1 MRLFGTDG
9 IRSEA
14 GKYPLTAEH
23 ILKLAKASSLVL
35 KKKNSISR
43 VVINKDTRLSGYIY
57 EPALTAG
64 FISMG
69 INVVLVGPL
78 PTPALTLLSK
88 SLRAD
93 FSVMITASHNPFY
106 DNGLK
111 FFSSTGLKI
120 SSEDEKK
127 IEEIFFNYDFDNYK
141 IKHSNY
147 GKAVRLKDAIGRYSE
162 ALKRS
167 SDRDLDYSKIRVVL
181 DCANGAAYKVAPEV
195 LFEMGVD
202 LQTIADNPSGTNINE
217 KCGSLYPNKASQIV
231 KKKKFHIGICL
242 DGDGDRVVLIDD
254 KGEVLKGEE
263 LIFILAKYYLKKK
276 LLKKGSKIVT
286 NEIANFGL
294 DVSLKNLGIKLLRV
308 KVGDK
313 NILNEI
319 KKNNYLFGGEP
330 SGHFIFRDDLLIG
343 DGMATAIRILSIMLK
358 EKQKLSELKKGI
370 NLLDFININQK
381 IDREKFY
388 QNEDI
393 IYRKL
398 NMLLKSK
405 KLFFNVRPSGTE
417 PILRVNLQY
426 HKRNIKVNELNKLK
440 KNILK
445 IISDAC

>member
-1 MRLFGTDG
+1 MRIFGTDG
-9 IRSEA
+9 IRGQV
-14 GKYPLTAEH
+14 GKYPLTAEN

-93 FSVMITASHNPFY
+93 FSVMITASHNPFF

-111 FFSSTGLKI
+111 FFSNQGYKI
-120 SSEDEKK
+120 STEDENK
-127 IEEIFFNYDFDNYK
+127 IEDYFFNYNFDNFK

-147 GKAVRLKDAIGRYSE
+147 GKAVRLNDAMGRYSE

-167 SDRDLDYSKIRVVL
+167 ADRDLDYSKIKVTL

-202 LQTIADNPSGTNINE
+202 LHTIADKPSGTNINDR
-217 KCGSLYPNKASQIV
+217 CGSLFPNKASQVV
-231 KKKKFHIGICL
+231 KKKKCNIGICL
-242 DGDGDRVVLIDD
+242 DGDGDRVILIDE
-254 KGEVLKGEE
+254 KGDELKGEE
-263 LIFILAKYYLKKK
+263 LIFIFANYYLKNKS
-276 LLKKGSKIVT
+276 LKKRSKIVT

-294 DVSLKNLGIKLLRV
+294 DIALNKLGLKLIRV

-313 NILNEI
+313 NILQEI
-319 KKNNYLFGGEP
+319 QKNNHLFGGEP

-343 DGMATAIRILSIMLK
+343 DGMTTAIRIMSIMLK
-358 EKQKLSELKKGI
+358 EGKKLSELKKGLD
-370 NLLDFININQK
+370 LLSVLDINQK
-381 IDREKFY
+381 IDRERFF
-388 QNEDI
+388 QNEDK
-393 IYRKL
+393 IYRNL
-398 NMLLKSK
+398 NSLLSNK
-405 KLFFNVRPSGTE
+405 KIFFNIRPSGTE
-417 PILRVNLQY
+417 SVLRVNLQY
-426 HKRNIKVNELNKLK
+426 YKRNIKVNVLNKLK
-440 KNILK
+440 INIIK

>member
-1 MRLFGTDG
+1 MRIFGTDG
-9 IRSEA
+9 IRGQV
-14 GKYPLTAEH
+14 GKYPLTAEN

-93 FSVMITASHNPFY
+93 FSVMITASHNPFF

-111 FFSSTGLKI
+111 FFSNQGYKI
-120 SSEDEKK
+120 STEDENK
-127 IEEIFFNYDFDNYK
+127 IEDYFFNYNFDNFK

-147 GKAVRLKDAIGRYSE
+147 GKAIRLNDAMGRYSE

-167 SDRDLDYSKIRVVL
+167 ADRDLDYSKIKVTL

-202 LQTIADNPSGTNINE
+202 LHTIADKPSGTNINDR
-217 KCGSLYPNKASQIV
+217 CGSLFPNKASQVV
-231 KKKKFHIGICL
+231 KKKKCNIGICL
-242 DGDGDRVVLIDD
+242 DGDGDRVILIDE
-254 KGEVLKGEE
+254 KGDELKGEE
-263 LIFILAKYYLKKK
+263 LIFIFANYYLKNKS
-276 LLKKGSKIVT
+276 LKKRSKIVT

-294 DVSLKNLGIKLLRV
+294 DIALNKLGLKLIRV

-313 NILNEI
+313 NILQEI
-319 KKNNYLFGGEP
+319 QKNNHLFGGEP

-343 DGMATAIRILSIMLK
+343 DGMTTAIRIMSIMLK
-358 EKQKLSELKKGI
+358 EGKKLSELKKGLD
-370 NLLDFININQK
+370 LLSVLDINQK
-381 IDREKFY
+381 IDRERFF
-388 QNEDI
+388 QNEDK
-393 IYRKL
+393 IYRNL
-398 NMLLKSK
+398 NSLLSNKEI
-405 KLFFNVRPSGTE
+405 FFNIRPSGTE
-417 PILRVNLQY
+417 SVLRVNLQY
-426 HKRNIKVNELNKLK
+426 YKRNIKVNDLNKLK
-440 KNILK
+440 INIIK
-445 IISDAC
+445 TISDAC

>member
-1 MRLFGTDG
+1 MRIFGTDG
-9 IRSEA
+9 IRGKV
-14 GKYPLTAEH
+14 GKYPLTAEN

-93 FSVMITASHNPFY
+93 FSVMITASHNPFF

-111 FFSSTGLKI
+111 FFSNQGYKI
-120 SSEDEKK
+120 STEDENK
-127 IEEIFFNYDFDNYK
+127 IEDYFFNYNFDNFK

-147 GKAVRLKDAIGRYSE
+147 GKAIRLNDAMGRYSE

-167 SDRDLDYSKIRVVL
+167 ADRDLDYSKIKVTL

-202 LQTIADNPSGTNINE
+202 LHTIADKPSGININDR
-217 KCGSLYPNKASQIV
+217 CGSLFPNKASQVV
-231 KKKKFHIGICL
+231 KKKKCNIGICL
-242 DGDGDRVVLIDD
+242 DGDGDRVILIDE
-254 KGEVLKGEE
+254 KGDELKGEE
-263 LIFILAKYYLKKK
+263 LIFIFANYYLKNKSI
-276 LLKKGSKIVT
+276 KKGSKIAS

-294 DVSLKNLGIKLLRV
+294 DMALNKLGLKLIRV

-313 NILNEI
+313 NILQEI
-319 KKNNYLFGGEP
+319 QKNKHLFGGEP

-343 DGMATAIRILSIMLK
+343 DGMSTAIRIISIMLK
-358 EKQKLSELKKGI
+358 EGKKLSELKKGLE
-370 NLLDFININQK
+370 LLNVLDINQK
-381 IDREKFY
+381 IDRERFF
-388 QNEDI
+388 QNEDK
-393 IYRKL
+393 IYRNL
-398 NMLLKSK
+398 NSLLSNKEI
-405 KLFFNVRPSGTE
+405 FFNIRPSGTE
-417 PILRVNLQY
+417 SVLRVNLQY
-426 HKRNIKVNELNKLK
+426 YKRNIKVNVLNKLK
-440 KNILK
+440 INIIK

>member
-1 MRLFGTDG
+1 MRIFGTDV
-9 IRSEA
+9 IRGQV
-14 GKYPLTAEH
+14 GKYPLTAEN

-57 EPALTAG
+57 EPALPAG

-93 FSVMITASHNPFY
+93 FSVMITASHNPFF

-111 FFSSTGLKI
+111 FFSNQGFKI
-120 SSEDEKK
+120 STEDENK
-127 IEEIFFNYDFDNYK
+127 IEDYFFNYNFDNFK

-147 GKAVRLKDAIGRYSE
+147 GKAVRIDDAMGRYSE

-167 SDRDLDYSKIRVVL
+167 ADRDLDYSKIKVTL

-202 LQTIADNPSGTNINE
+202 LHTIADKPSGTNINDR
-217 KCGSLYPNKASQIV
+217 CGSLFPNKASQVV
-231 KKKKFHIGICL
+231 KKKKCNIGICL
-242 DGDGDRVVLIDD
+242 DGDGDRVILIDE
-254 KGEVLKGEE
+254 KGDELKGEE
-263 LIFILAKYYLKKK
+263 LIFIFANYYLKNKS
-276 LLKKGSKIVT
+276 LKKRSKIVT

-294 DVSLKNLGIKLLRV
+294 DIALNKLGLKLIRV

-313 NILNEI
+313 NILQEI
-319 KKNNYLFGGEP
+319 QKNNHLFGGEP

-343 DGMATAIRILSIMLK
+343 DGMTTAIRIMSIMLK
-358 EKQKLSELKKGI
+358 EGKKLSELKKGLD
-370 NLLDFININQK
+370 LLSILDINQK
-381 IDREKFY
+381 IDRERFF
-388 QNEDI
+388 QNEDK
-393 IYRKL
+393 IYRNL
-398 NMLLKSK
+398 NSLLINK
-405 KLFFNVRPSGTE
+405 KIFFNIRPSGTE
-417 PILRVNLQY
+417 SVLRVNLQY
-426 HKRNIKVNELNKLK
+426 YKRNIKVNDLNKLK
-440 KNILK
+440 INIIK